1 MNKVEKIVNAVT
13 IALVAAL
20 GVAGF
25 IIMSQT
31 AESNKVTVDVAK
43 IQSEYRTRVVQEV
56 ALLTAQLR
64 NVEKDMDAILVIL
77 KKNEKEKKEK
87 K

>member
-1 MNKVEKIVNAVT
+1 MNKIERIINVVT

-25 IIMSQT
+25 MIMSQT

-43 IQSEYRTRVVQEV
+43 IQSEYRARVIQEV
-56 ALLTAQLR
+56 ALLTTQLR
-64 NVEKDMDAILVIL
+64 NVEKDMDAILAML
-77 KKNEKEKKEK
+77 KKKEKEKK
-87 K
+87 